1 MSGSR
6 LFNELVEAL
15 RVLPG
20 VGAKSATRMAL
31 HVLER
36 DRERGRKLADAL
48 ATAIERVGHCRRCR
62 TLSEEEICTLCLS
75 GARDATV
82 LCVVEGPQ
90 DLLAIEQA
98 TGFRGRYFVLHG
110 RLSPIDGLGPNEL
123 GLPLLT
129 DRLDEGEVR
138 ELIIATNATVEGEV
152 TAHHLGELARTRGI
166 DATRL
171 AHGVPLGGELEF
183 VDRTTL
189 AHAFGGRIRVER

>member
-6 LFNELVEAL
+6 LFDDLVEAL

-20 VGAKSATRMAL
+20 VGAKSAMRMAL

-36 DRERGRKLADAL
+36 DRERGAKLAKSLAL
-48 ATAIERVGHCRRCR
+48 AIERVGHCKRCR
-62 TLSEEEICTLCLS
+62 NLSEEDICNLCLS
-75 GARDATV
+75 GARDGSL

-90 DLLAIEQA
+90 DLFAIEQA

-123 GLPLLT
+123 GMPLLAE
-129 DRLDEGEVR
+129 RLDEGEVR

-152 TAHHLGELARTRGI
+152 TAHYLSQMAATRQI
-166 DATRL
+166 RATRL

-189 AHAFGGRIRVER
+189 AHAFGGRMPVER

>member
-15 RVLPG
+15 RILPG

-36 DRERGRKLADAL
+36 ERERGRKLAEAL
-48 ATAIERVGHCRRCR
+48 SAAIERVGHCNRCR
-62 TLSEEEICTLCLS
+62 TLSEDETCGLCLS
-75 GARDATV
+75 GARDASV
-82 LCVVEGPQ
+82 LCVVEGLQ

-98 TGFRGRYFVLHG
+98 TGYRGRYFVLHG
-110 RLSPIDGLGPNEL
+110 RLSPIDGLGPDEL
-123 GLPLLT
+123 GLPRLA

-152 TAHHLGELARTRGI
+152 TAHYLGELARARGI
-166 DATRL
+166 AATRL

-189 AHAFGGRIRVER
+189 AHAFGGRQRIDR

>member
-1 MSGSR
+1 MSGSK

-36 DRERGRKLADAL
+36 ERDRGRKLAEVL
-48 ATAIERVGHCRRCR
+48 ANAIERVGHCRRCR
-62 TLSEEEICTLCLS
+62 TLSEEDICTLCLS
-75 GARDATV
+75 GARDASV

-110 RLSPIDGLGPNEL
+110 RLSPIDGLGPDEL
-123 GLPLLT
+123 GLPTLA

-152 TAHHLGELARTRGI
+152 TAHYLSQLARTRQI
-166 DATRL
+166 QATRL

-183 VDRTTL
+183 VDRSTL
-189 AHAFGGRIRVER
+189 AHAFGGRTRLDG

>member
-1 MSGSR
+1 MSGSK

-36 DRERGRKLADAL
+36 ERDRGRKLAEVL
-48 ATAIERVGHCRRCR
+48 ANAIERVGHCRRCR
-62 TLSEEEICTLCLS
+62 TLSEEDICTLCLS
-75 GARDATV
+75 GARDASV

-110 RLSPIDGLGPNEL
+110 RLSPIDGLGPDEL
-123 GLPLLT
+123 GLPTLA

-152 TAHHLGELARTRGI
+152 TAHYLSQLARVRQI
-166 DATRL
+166 QATRL

-183 VDRTTL
+183 VDRSTL
-189 AHAFGGRIRVER
+189 AHAFGGRTRLDG